1 MGKWLGGSPE
11 VKAAAAALLEMR
23 VSEVAGL
30 LGETRQR
37 VAAWCPGAKAARAQ
51 WLAEQWR
58 SALATAQ
65 AAERARI
72 KAEHSKKWTAYL
84 LEELNQRCAER
95 LGKKLTAAD
104 ERRLV
109 ALLNAAASPGFR
121 REPGVPA
128 EALSRAFRRN
138 AS

>member
-95 LGKKLTAAD
+95 LGKKLTGAD